1 MLSQI
6 VKSNFRHKQ
15 NLMLEMETGR
25 KGKIIFFFL
34 LASKRMSK
42 FQHSARISDES
53 EDLSVLQINVW
64 SGSKYDIL
72 WSSGSFDSFETPV
85 HHNQRFDAFI
95 QGVRALDPDVISLN
109 EAMGLEGERRST
121 PLFTLCASVV
131 FNQSYHQSYH
141 PGCKKYLE
149 KLGKALE
156 DYSVFGSI
164 GVGGIILGP
173 VAIPSWRT
181 TEGDA
186 LLVKR
191 KYEGKFIGRKRLS
204 GRVYNNS
211 FALNTDDATQV
222 LGISLKKGGT
232 SYAIYCTHWH
242 AGLLDDKET
251 NGDLNGLEG
260 FSDKEIN
267 AGREEIYR
275 STETRLNEARLTL
288 DFVKRTSGNNDVIV
302 LMGDFNSTS
311 GTPELKQVV
320 EGGFT
325 PLNIEGK
332 KDTWSRDNP
341 NVLMQSAPERA
352 DARGKVGGI
361 LYDKFSKREAQLGEN
376 ETRGIIWR

>member
-1 MLSQI
+1 
-6 VKSNFRHKQ
+6 
-15 NLMLEMETGR
+15 
-25 KGKIIFFFL
+25 
-34 LASKRMSK
+34 MSK
-42 FQHSARISDES
+42 FQIAARISDES

-95 QGVRALDPDVISLN
+95 QGVQALDPDVISLN
-109 EAMGLEGERRST
+109 EAMGL
-121 PLFTLCASVV
+121 
-131 FNQSYHQSYH
+131 Q
-141 PGCKKYLE
+141 GCTKYLE
-149 KLGKALE
+149 KLGKALA

-204 GRVYNNS
+204 GRVYSNS

-251 NGDLNGLEG
+251 NGDLNGLQQEA

-311 GTPELKQVV
+311 GTPEFKQVV

-361 LYDKFSKREAQLGEN
+361 LYDKFSKREAQLGEKEQEASTTTCIYLHN
-376 ETRGIIWR
+376 GYRRSYFC